1 MNNSAHKLDNLD
13 GMLQF
18 LERYNL
24 PKLMQEETDNLNRPI
39 PAKEIISII
48 NNGAKQKESTR
59 PRQVH

>member
-18 LERYNL
+18 L

-39 PAKEIISII
+39 PAKEIKSII